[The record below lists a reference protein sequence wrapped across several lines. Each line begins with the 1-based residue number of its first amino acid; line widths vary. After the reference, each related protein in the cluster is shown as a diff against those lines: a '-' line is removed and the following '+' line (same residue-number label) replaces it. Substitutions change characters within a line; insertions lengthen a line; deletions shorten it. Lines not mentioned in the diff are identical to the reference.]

1 MTGQREQSTGEDGEG
16 DSSESTPYHSGPRRT
31 MNYRFDLSTGLS
43 EIKGLLMKVYM
54 KVSEHFD
61 SSELNCHHCNQP
73 GVKPELIANLEKIR
87 AAMGM
92 PINVHSGYRCAHHPI
107 EAKNKTPGQHTMG
120 IGADISVKGMGIE
133 DLFLIIGGMPEIQIQ
148 RACRRD

>member
-1 MTGQREQSTGEDGEG
+1 
-16 DSSESTPYHSGPRRT
+16 

-43 EIKGLLMKVYM
+43 EIKGILI

-133 DLFLIIGGMPEIQIQ
+133 DLFLIIGGMPEIHGIGMN
-148 RACRRD
+148 REVPYIHFDTRTGPRVYWKYTKSEKKLPWNGHWETL